1 MFVPCIGAIRGHF
14 KTVSALST
22 NQLCFGCMYDS
33 VSAYRSI
40 LGVGCVEW
48 VQMNLEG
55 YERSQVVNTAI
66 IWSWRNLLF
75 PGTFLFYKRNFQFQ
89 KERVPWVHSGQWGLW
104 WLTTFKW
111 STLVDWWWSTLVND
125 YQHLLVKLILIN
137 TDWQWWVMVTNKSIN
152 TFHDF

>member
-1 MFVPCIGAIRGHF
+1 MSHALEQLEATLKLYQHYQPALLWMYVWFSFCLQIYIGCGVCRMSPNEPRGVW
-14 KTVSALST
+14 KESS
-22 NQLCFGCMYDS
+22 
-33 VSAYRSI
+33 
-40 LGVGCVEW
+40 
-48 VQMNLEG
+48 
-55 YERSQVVNTAI
+55 SQHSKMI